1 MSQVVEF
8 FLKMDNGVEADSTK
22 PPFILHFGLP
32 KGEIEKV
39 RKQAEAVLKGLRT
52 QKPFANP
59 SHAAQFTIANSIFTN
74 EIANPDARQIL
85 SILLVHLATDSPDK
99 QQSLAK
105 GAKRVGLLLAPS
117 PQALANAPES
127 ATQSHSPDVMIK
139 SLLNSGISPFRF
151 RYAALMPG

>member
-8 FLKMDNGVEADSTK
+8 FLKMDSGVEADSTK
-22 PPFILHFGLP
+22 PPFILHFALP
-32 KGEIEKV
+32 RGQVEAV
-39 RKQAEAVLKGLRT
+39 RKQAETVIKSLRG

-99 QQSLAK
+99 QQTLAK
-105 GAKRVGLLLAPS
+105 ATRVGLLLAPS
-117 PQALANAPES
+117 PQALANAPEN
-127 ATQSHSPDVMIK
+127 ATKSHSPDFMIK
-139 SLLNSGISPFRF
+139 SLLDSGVSPFRF
-151 RYAALMPG
+151 RYAASLPG

>member
-1 MSQVVEF
+1 MSQTVEF
-8 FLKMDNGVEADSTK
+8 FLKMDTGVDADSTK
-22 PPFILHFGLP
+22 PPFILHFALP
-32 KGEIEKV
+32 KGEIEAV
-39 RKQAEAVLKGLRT
+39 RKQADAVIKGLRG

-85 SILLVHLATDSPDK
+85 SILLVHLATDTPDK
-99 QQSLAK
+99 QQSLAQ
-105 GAKRVGLLLAPS
+105 GAKRVGLLLAAS

-127 ATQSHSPDVMIK
+127 VTQSSSPDTMIK

-151 RYAALMPG
+151 RYAALMPA

>member
-8 FLKMDNGVEADSTK
+8 FLKMDSGVEADSTK
-22 PPFILHFGLP
+22 PPFILHFGVP
-32 KGEIEKV
+32 KTQIETV
-39 RKQAEAVLKGLRT
+39 RKQAETVIKSLRG

-59 SHAAQFTIANSIFTN
+59 SHAAQYTIANSIFTN

-99 QQSLAK
+99 QQTLAS
-105 GAKRVGLLLAPS
+105 GATRVGLLLAAS

-127 ATQSHSPDVMIK
+127 TAQSYNPDAMIK

-151 RYAALMPG
+151 RYAALLPR